1 MPLEG
6 KKIKIVIEELAY
18 ILMQIAYY
26 IHLQPASE
34 AGCSASN
41 QLFILE
47 IELNWKTKYDERI
60 K

>member
-1 MPLEG
+1 M
-6 KKIKIVIEELAY
+6 EELAY

-26 IHLQPASE
+26 INFPPASE

-41 QLFILE
+41 QLIILE
-47 IELNWKTKYDERI
+47 IELNWKAKYDERI